1 MSGGGE
7 RRVTVSCCVMR
18 SRLRE
23 TEVVCRVVER
33 DVSLLKEKEIPR
45 LILDSTSL
53 QINQI
58 LRGDYDLKIARQD
71 YFISNQDQASAT

>member
-1 MSGGGE
+1 
-7 RRVTVSCCVMR
+7 MR
-18 SRLRE
+18 SRVKE
-23 TEVVCRVVER
+23 AEAVCRVVER

-71 YFISNQDQASAT
+71 YFISNQDQASATSHC